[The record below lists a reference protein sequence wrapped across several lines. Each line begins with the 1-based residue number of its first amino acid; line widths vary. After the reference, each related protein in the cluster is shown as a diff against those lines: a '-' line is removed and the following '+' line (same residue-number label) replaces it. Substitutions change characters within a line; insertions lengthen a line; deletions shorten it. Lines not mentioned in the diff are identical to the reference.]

1 MNGFEVIE
9 VDISVVVVSV
19 ALDSASRRWTTLEV
33 TILVKKR
40 AKKKIDFVA
49 TIRTIN

>member
-9 VDISVVVVSV
+9 VDVSVVVVSV
-19 ALDSASRRWTTLEV
+19 ALDSASRMWTTLEV

-40 AKKKIDFVA
+40 AKKE
-49 TIRTIN
+49 N

>member
-1 MNGFEVIE
+1 MNDFEVIE
-9 VDISVVVVSV
+9 VDFSAVVVSV
-19 ALDSASRRWTTLEV
+19 ALDSASRKWTTLEV

-40 AKKKIDFVA
+40 TTEKTDFVV